1 MILTI
6 TGNIKTIILQ
16 LQGMQAFY
24 GDKKKKKK
32 KKAEEKDGQQRAT
45 NPRFLKVFS
54 R

>member
-24 GDKKKKKK
+24 GDKELVCTVI
-32 KKAEEKDGQQRAT
+32 AEEKGGQQ
-45 NPRFLKVFS
+45 
-54 R
+54 

>member
-24 GDKKKKKK
+24 G
-32 KKAEEKDGQQRAT
+32 ANELVCTVIVEEMG
-45 NPRFLKVFS
+45 
-54 R
+54 

>member
-24 GDKKKKKK
+24 GDRELVCNVI
-32 KKAEEKDGQQRAT
+32 AEEKGEE
-45 NPRFLKVFS
+45 K
-54 R
+54 

>member
-24 GDKKKKKK
+24 GDRVLVCTVIDEERG
-32 KKAEEKDGQQRAT
+32 EEK
-45 NPRFLKVFS
+45 
-54 R
+54 

>member
-24 GDKKKKKK
+24 GDKELVCTVIV
-32 KKAEEKDGQQRAT
+32 EEMGRQQ
-45 NPRFLKVFS
+45 
-54 R
+54 

>member
-24 GDKKKKKK
+24 GDKELVCNVI
-32 KKAEEKDGQQRAT
+32 AEEKGGQQ
-45 NPRFLKVFS
+45 
-54 R
+54 

>member
-24 GDKKKKKK
+24 GDRELVCNVID
-32 KKAEEKDGQQRAT
+32 EEKGGEQ
-45 NPRFLKVFS
+45 
-54 R
+54 

>member
-24 GDKKKKKK
+24 GDKELVCTVI
-32 KKAEEKDGQQRAT
+32 AEETGEQQ
-45 NPRFLKVFS
+45 
-54 R
+54 

>member
-24 GDKKKKKK
+24 GDRELVCNVI
-32 KKAEEKDGQQRAT
+32 AEEKGGQQ
-45 NPRFLKVFS
+45 
-54 R
+54 